1 MSHTLTAARMPFVTQ
16 GSGARRY
23 NRLCVDVNRDI
34 FLMRWHVERGESQGR
49 ISHHVVAQWSGGDVF
64 VYVREIT
71 EVSEDVKRTH
81 GKVQ

>member
-1 MSHTLTAARMPFVTQ
+1 MLGVTT
-16 GSGARRY
+16 G
-23 NRLCVDVNRDI
+23 CVWTPTETF